1 VLKDMKDS
9 LPDILEKKPWI
20 GAEEGK
26 DLFDKIDETRT
37 WLDDKT
43 TEQSKLGQAS
53 DPVVTQ
59 D

>member
-1 VLKDMKDS
+1 MKDS